1 MSKINNCLTN
11 LDNSCI
17 PIWFMRQAGNIFLNL
32 RFGQKIRLL
41 KTILNSDLAMNYPA
55 TFK

>member
-17 PIWFMRQAGNIFLNL
+17 PIWFMRQAGRYLPEFRDL
-32 RFGQKIRLL
+32 RQKI
-41 KTILNSDLAMNYPA
+41 KTS
-55 TFK
+55 

>member
-17 PIWFMRQAGNIFLNL
+17 PIWFMRQAGRYLPACLINQTGIQELSKL
-32 RFGQKIRLL
+32 VKQLL
-41 KTILNSDLAMNYPA
+41 ILLIN
-55 TFK
+55 